1 MTAEGK
7 ACRAGRSRDLGR
19 RRRCREGHHRRPFC
33 SPPPA
38 AGSPP
43 ELSPGRPGG
52 ITVPGLEG
60 HELPFLTNASPNPG
74 FPRATV
80 TLHLPALIPSLLL
93 PVQQLCEARW
103 LSVSAPE
110 IAQCAGLGFCLFFI
124 LLEKLPS
131 CIKGERSSR
140 VNMHTP
146 FIPTQPH
153 TSISPRLLL
162 LPFRSEFESTCG

>member
-7 ACRAGRSRDLGR
+7 ACCAGRSRDRGR

-33 SPPPA
+33 SPLPA

-52 ITVPGLEG
+52 ITVPGLQG
-60 HELPFLTNASPNPG
+60 HELLFLTNASPNPG
-74 FPRATV
+74 FPRDTV
-80 TLHLPALIPSLLL
+80 TLHLPALIRSLLL

-103 LSVSAPE
+103 LRVSAPE

-131 CIKGERSSR
+131 CIKGERTSR
-140 VNMHTP
+140 VNMRTP
-146 FIPTQPH
+146 FTPTQPH
-153 TSISPRLLL
+153 TSILPLL
-162 LPFRSEFESTCG
+162 LPLLFCSAFESTCG